1 MYTAKALLYTQH
13 RGVNEGRIVLHSDLN
28 NFFASVECK
37 RRPELAGFPVAV
49 CGSVKDRH
57 GIVLAKNMKAKNAG
71 VKTGQP
77 IWQAKQLCPSLM
89 VVEPDYNEYMY
100 YSGMIRGIYSQYS
113 DMVEPFGLDEA
124 WIEVTGDRHVK
135 TLSGGY
141 ELADEIRKR
150 VYRETGLTVSIG
162 VSDNKVFAKLA
173 SDYKK
178 PNAVTLFGPDNYFET
193 VSKIDIGELL
203 FVGRNSSEK
212 LRMYGIKTIGDAAS
226 AGEALVKS
234 ILGKNGERISRDVSG
249 FDTSRVTRVGEVG
262 QIKSVGNSVTTCHD
276 LETPEEVAS
285 VLHTLSEKVAWR
297 LRSGGFMCTT
307 VAVSVRDTALCTTE
321 HQCGIEPT
329 DNALEIANTAIRLF
343 REKYNENTSVRSVGV
358 RTSSLLGKNTAC
370 QISLFDTA
378 AQKREKRRVLDRTV
392 DEIRKKYGINSVRR
406 AVMCNEQTLD
416 YRDFAFFRE
425 RHSVAHA
432 RNF

>member
-1 MYTAKALLYTQH
+1 MYTTKAHLYAEH

-37 RRPELAGFPVAV
+37 RRPELSGFPVAV
-49 CGSVKDRH
+49 CGSIKDRH
-57 GIVLAKNMKAKNAG
+57 GIVLAKNMKAKVCG

-77 IWQAKQLCPSLM
+77 ICKAKQLCPNLM

-100 YSGMIRGIYSQYS
+100 YSGMVRGIYSQYS

-124 WIEVTGDRHVK
+124 WIEITGDKHIK
-135 TLSGGY
+135 TLSRGY
-141 ELADEIRKR
+141 ELANEIRKR

-162 VSDNKVFAKLA
+162 VSDNKAFAKLA

-178 PNAVTLFGPDNYFET
+178 PDAVTLFGPDNYFET
-193 VSKIDIGELL
+193 VAKMDVGELL
-203 FVGRNSSEK
+203 FVGRSSRER
-212 LRMYGIKTIGDAAS
+212 LSLYGINTIGDTAR
-226 AGEALVKS
+226 AGEEFVKS
-234 ILGKNGERISRDVSG
+234 ILGKNGERICKDASG
-249 FDTSRVTRVGEVG
+249 FDVSRVTRVGEVG

-276 LETPEEVAS
+276 LESLEEVSS
-285 VLHTLSEKVAWR
+285 VLHSLSEKVAWR

-307 VAVSVRDTALCTTE
+307 VTISVRDTSLSTTE

-343 REKYNENTSVRSVGV
+343 REKYDINTSVRSIGV
-358 RTSSLLGKNTAC
+358 RTSSLLGKNIAC

-378 AQKREKRRVLDRTV
+378 AQKREKRRMLDKTV
-392 DEIRKKYGINSVRR
+392 DEIRKKYGINSVKR

>member
-1 MYTAKALLYTQH
+1 MYKRKAGLYAQH
-13 RGVNEGRIVLHSDLN
+13 CGVNEGRIVLHSDLN

-37 RRPELAGFPVAV
+37 RRPELSCFPVAV

-71 VKTGQP
+71 VKTGQA

-100 YSGMIRGIYSQYS
+100 YSGMVRGIYSQYS

-124 WIEVTGDRHVK
+124 WIEVTGDRHIK
-135 TLSGGY
+135 TLSDGY
-141 ELADEIRKR
+141 ELAEEIRKR

-178 PNAVTLFGPDNYFET
+178 PDAVTVFGPDNYFET
-193 VSKIDIGELL
+193 VSKIDVGELL
-203 FVGRNSSEK
+203 FVGRSSRER
-212 LRMYGIKTIGDAAS
+212 LRMYGINTIGDAAN
-226 AGEALVKS
+226 AGEEFLKS
-234 ILGKNGERISRDVSG
+234 ILGKNGERICTDACG
-249 FDTSRVTRVGEVG
+249 FDLSRVTRVGEVG

-276 LETPEEVAS
+276 LETFEEISS
-285 VLHTLSEKVAWR
+285 VFHTLCEKVAWR
-297 LRSGGFMCTT
+297 LRSAGFLCTT
-307 VAVSVRDTALCTTE
+307 ISISVRDTSLCTTE

-329 DNALEIANTAIRLF
+329 DNALEIAKTAIRLYK
-343 REKYNENTSVRSVGV
+343 EKYAENTSARSVGV
-358 RTSSLLGKNTAC
+358 RTSNLLGKNTAC
-370 QISLFDTA
+370 QISLFDTCV
-378 AQKREKRRVLDRTV
+378 QKREKRRILDNTV
-392 DEIRKKYGINSVRR
+392 DQIRKKYGINSVKR

-425 RHSVAHA
+425 RHSVAQA